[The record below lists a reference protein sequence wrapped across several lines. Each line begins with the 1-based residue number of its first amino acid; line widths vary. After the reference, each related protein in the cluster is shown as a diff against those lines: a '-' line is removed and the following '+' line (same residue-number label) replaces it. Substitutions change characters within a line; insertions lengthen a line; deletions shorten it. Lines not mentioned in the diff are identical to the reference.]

1 MLIFELSPFRK
12 RHLLTLLEAL
22 DNSRLPLDTA
32 MSHYFR
38 ANRALGS
45 KDRYTV
51 SQAVYM
57 LKRWQGAIDVDLA
70 QPITWSARVEALKNF
85 DPKKIAQNTALSP
98 HVRISFP
105 KALFGMLTDSLG
117 DEKAFEVALASNER
131 APLFIRTNTLKIS
144 REALLKRLQEK
155 EDIKACFGKDGTDS
169 IILLERVN
177 FFSLDAFKEGLFE
190 VQDENSQQVAELVQ
204 AKPGDKVLD
213 YCAGSGGKAL
223 AIAPKLRESG
233 QLFLHDIRVKALDE
247 AKKRLKRAGIQ
258 NAQRLAPG
266 HKQLKAL
273 KGSVDWVL
281 VDAPCSGT
289 GTLRRNPDLKWKFDK
304 ERFKNLLEEQRD
316 IFEKALTYVKPG
328 GYIVYAT
335 CSLLKEENEEQ
346 IIFFKTYFKDT
357 YGLVLEKSI
366 HTLPAPGEGDGFFGA
381 VLSVAQNPA
390 IVS

>member
-1 MLIFELSPFRK
+1 MSYFDLSPFRK
-12 RHLLTLLEAL
+12 RHLLALLETL

-38 ANRALGS
+38 AHKALGS

-51 SQAVYM
+51 SQTVYM
-57 LKRWQGAIDVDLA
+57 LKRWQGAIDVELD
-70 QPITWSARVEALKNF
+70 QPITWEARIEALKHF
-85 DPKKIAQNTALSP
+85 DAKKTAQNESLSP
-98 HVRISFP
+98 HVRTSFP
-105 KALFGMLTDSLG
+105 KALFGMLTESLG

-144 REALLKRLQEK
+144 RDDLLKRLE
-155 EDIKACFGKDGTDS
+155 EEEGIKVCSGENSPDS
-169 IILLERVN
+169 IVFLERVN

-190 VQDENSQQVAELVQ
+190 VQDENSQKVAELVQ

-223 AIAPKLRESG
+223 AIAPKLKESG
-233 QLFLHDIRVKALDE
+233 QLFLHDIRIKALDE

-258 NAQRLAPG
+258 NAQRLDPG

-273 KGSVDWVL
+273 KGAVDWVL

-304 ERFKNLLEEQRD
+304 ERFKSLLEEQRD
-316 IFEKALTYVKPG
+316 IFEKALTYVKPKG
-328 GYIVYAT
+328 HIVYAT

-346 IIFFKTYFKDT
+346 IAFFEEHFKNT
-357 YGLVLEKSI
+357 YGLTLEKSM
-366 HTLPAPGEGDGFFGA
+366 HTFPDRDQGDGFFGA
-381 VLSVAQNPA
+381 VLSVAQNPLA
-390 IVS
+390 VS